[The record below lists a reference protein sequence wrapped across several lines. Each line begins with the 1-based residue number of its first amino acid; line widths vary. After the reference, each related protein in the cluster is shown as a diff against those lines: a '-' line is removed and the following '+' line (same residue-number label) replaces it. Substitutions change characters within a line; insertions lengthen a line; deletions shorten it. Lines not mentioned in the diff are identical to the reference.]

1 MVSDAEKRR
10 VGALIR
16 ARRQEL
22 GLRQHQF
29 ADRVGVSR
37 NAASNWETGRAYP
50 ERYAGK
56 IEAVLRIS
64 LSEGA
69 PDPQELEIRELGA
82 RLGLA
87 PGDQDAWIE
96 IYRRRPPPA
105 GERTRAAV

>member
-37 NAASNWETGRAYP
+37 NTASSWETGRAYP

-56 IEAVLRIS
+56 VEAVLRIS
-64 LSEGA
+64 LSDVPGESY
-69 PDPQELEIRELGA
+69 PDPDEARIWSWTEYEPHERRAMISALRETRSG
-82 RLGLA
+82 R
-87 PGDQDAWIE
+87 
-96 IYRRRPPPA
+96 A
-105 GERTRAAV
+105 G